1 MLRAF
6 FTVIFF
12 LALFCFGGKA
22 LYAQEDSTR
31 MVVDSTITDEEIK
44 STDIPKPVLN
54 ETNSFIIN
62 KWEISEYKENGK
74 VQDLPNYE
82 IEFFEDGSYQAVEEE
97 DFDNGAWNLGENNSQ
112 IIFDDNSPNR
122 EVWNIVSFDAKKI
135 VVKFTSEGSTY
146 EYTFI
151 PWVKR
156 VQE

>member
-1 MLRAF
+1 
-6 FTVIFF
+6 
-12 LALFCFGGKA
+12 
-22 LYAQEDSTR
+22 

>member
-6 FTVIFF
+6 FAVIFF

-22 LYAQEDSTR
+22 LHAQEDSTR

>member
-1 MLRAF
+1 MGKSAF
-6 FTVIFF
+6 
-12 LALFCFGGKA
+12 
-22 LYAQEDSTR
+22 AQEDSTR

-44 STDIPKPVLN
+44 STDIPKPALN
-54 ETNSFIIN
+54 ESNSFIIN

-82 IEFFEDGSYQAVEEE
+82 IEFFEDGSYQAIEEE
-97 DFDNGAWNLGENNSQ
+97 DFDNGAWNIGENNSA
-112 IIFDDNSPNR
+112 IIFDDNSPNS

-135 VVKFTSEGSTY
+135 VVKFTSGGSTY

>member
-6 FTVIFF
+6 FAVIFF